1 MALDFRA
8 TMFALGSRVRAEDVA
23 AELGVSLQ
31 RIKQARLEEGNR
43 GRRPP
48 PDGWK
53 KAAKKLAERQAENL
67 QKLAAM
73 LADSENTRSR

>member
-8 TMFALGSRVRAEDVA
+8 TMFALGSRVRAQDVA

-31 RIKQARLEEGNR
+31 RIKQARLEVGHG

-53 KAAKKLAERQAENL
+53 SAAKKLAERQAENL
-67 QKLAAM
+67 LKLAAM
-73 LADSENTRSR
+73 LSET